1 MQCAGEE
8 AVITYNNTSL
18 SNDNDDDNKSES
30 EIPSDLIISDT
41 LPEVDENSLSSLSD
55 HDDDDNN
62 DNNVAL
68 DERNNRVVGIHKIH
82 RQDNLGLSEIQ
93 FNSKYFNRDTSSSS
107 DDDSITRG
115 LSFQDLSGN
124 VLDGETLM
132 KSSSQQMSQSYHP
145 DSKTK
150 SNKTVKSQSTSSV
163 LPNLSGMV
171 NNFIQNAIQNEI
183 MSKLTNTATTSDS
196 NSAKVRDYNLESSD
210 EDEFEF
216 INRDD
221 LNP

>member
-1 MQCAGEE
+1 M
-8 AVITYNNTSL
+8 SS

-55 HDDDDNN
+55 HDDDAFDDTNKK
-62 DNNVAL
+62 ATKI
-68 DERNNRVVGIHKIH
+68 ERR
-82 RQDNLGLSEIQ
+82 DNLGLSEIQ
-93 FNSKYFNRDTSSSS
+93 FNSKYFNRDTSSS

-124 VLDGETLM
+124 VLDGDTLM

-145 DSKTK
+145 EIKTH
-150 SNKTVKSQSTSSV
+150 NKTVKSQSTSSV
-163 LPNLSGMV
+163 LPDISGMV
-171 NNFIQNAIQNEI
+171 NSFLQNAIQQEI
-183 MSKLTNTATTSDS
+183 MSKLTTKISDIS
-196 NSAKVRDYNLESSD
+196 NSAKIRDYKSDSSD

-216 INRDD
+216 INSDD
-221 LNP
+221 LKS